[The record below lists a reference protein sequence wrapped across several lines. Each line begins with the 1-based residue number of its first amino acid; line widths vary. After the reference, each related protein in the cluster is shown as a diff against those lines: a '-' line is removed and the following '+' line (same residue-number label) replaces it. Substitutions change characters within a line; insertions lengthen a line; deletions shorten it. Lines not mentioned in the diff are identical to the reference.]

1 MYDWY
6 RIETEAEHRRREWQR
21 EVEAEVRATEAI
33 ASNGRL
39 HEPRLPHLSLA
50 SLRSLA
56 APRLPFTSPLAP
68 RRRTVAC

>member
-6 RIETEAEHRRREWQR
+6 RIETEAEYRRREWQR
-21 EVEAEVRATEAI
+21 EVEADLRATEAI
-33 ASNGRL
+33 AGNGRT
-39 HEPRLPHLSLA
+39 HESRLPHLSLA
-50 SLRSLA
+50 SLRSLT

>member
-6 RIETEAEHRRREWQR
+6 RIETEAEHRRLEWQR
-21 EVEAEVRATEAI
+21 EVEAESRAAQAVSE
-33 ASNGRL
+33 NGRS
-39 HEPRLPHLSLA
+39 HLPHLSLA

-56 APRLPFTSPLAP
+56 SPRLPFVSPLAP

>member
-6 RIETEAEHRRREWQR
+6 RIETEVEHRRREWQR
-21 EVEAEVRATEAI
+21 EVEADMRATQAI
-33 ASNGRL
+33 AENGRT
-39 HEPRLPHLSLA
+39 HLPHLPHFSLA